1 MATRPG
7 EENVA
12 TLFGDIH
19 YFYGPETD
27 NPPHHRFNKGSYV
40 YLFENAQDGRA
51 RIEIANRPGTEH
63 QDAFDGFLDHTAV
76 TYSYKH
82 SCMVSLVVIAEL
94 PNQDEWHLP
103 TYDPSNQNIYHYP
116 LHAVDIY
123 FWTHL
128 DALKF
133 VNGVRRVLPA
143 NQVDIRDEP
152 AVPAPPP
159 PPPQPKH
166 YPAPA
171 GGPISGP
178 ATGASNGSNGVNSS
192 GGGLS
197 HVVQKLEAV
206 AINGGPGGSSTP
218 PQRSGPVPAA
228 ELSFAGPPTTAVD
241 AEQQQQQQQQQQ
253 QTAPAPAP
261 APFAYNPAAPA
272 APETIRPREKTPPPE
287 DTPGQHPLHQRLYN
301 DAATPFS
308 PGLVVPHGL
317 GPLSPGIPPPAMQ
330 SPPGAP
336 SFPAPPAYS
345 STPPTPAAPQHSSQ
359 LGQPQQQAAISAA
372 AVSQHPG
379 LIRASTM
386 PVTSPSPFNPAASF
400 PAFSPPPTS
409 GTAPPPSATANSTA
423 TPALY
428 QPPAEAGFSNYTY
441 GSKGGSAGPAGAP
454 DFSIH
459 QQLYR
464 PTHGEAVSHTPK
476 KDPRGKLEEGAGR
489 LEKGVTGML
498 KKFEKRFG

>member
-40 YLFENAQDGRA
+40 YLFENAQEGRA
-51 RIEIANRPGTEH
+51 RIEIANRPGTEY
-63 QDAFDGFLDHTAV
+63 QDAFDGFLECTAV

-82 SCMVSLVVIAEL
+82 SCMVSLVVITAP

-143 NQVDIRDEP
+143 HQVDIRDEP
-152 AVPAPPP
+152 TMPAPPP
-159 PPPQPKH
+159 PPPQQKH
-166 YPAPA
+166 YPVPG
-171 GGPISGP
+171 GGPGSGP
-178 ATGASNGSNGVNSS
+178 ATGASNGSNSTNGVA
-192 GGGLS
+192 GGLS
-197 HVVQKLEAV
+197 NVVQRLEAV
-206 AINGGPGGSSTP
+206 AISGGPGGSGSP

-228 ELSFAGPPTTAVD
+228 ELSFAGPPTIAVNAED
-241 AEQQQQQQQQQQ
+241 AGHQQQKQQA
-253 QTAPAPAP
+253 TPAP

-272 APETIRPREKTPPPE
+272 APEIIRPREKTPPPE
-287 DTPGQHPLHQRLYN
+287 DVPGHNPLHQTLYN

-308 PGLVVPHGL
+308 PGLVVPTGL
-317 GPLSPGIPPPAMQ
+317 GPLSPGVPPPAMQ
-330 SPPGAP
+330 APPGAP

-345 STPPTPAAPQHSSQ
+345 STPPTPAAPQHP
-359 LGQPQQQAAISAA
+359 GQPGPSQQQAAA
-372 AVSQHPG
+372 QHPG
-379 LIRASTM
+379 LVRAATM
-386 PVTSPSPFNPAASF
+386 PVAPLSPFNPAASF
-400 PAFSPPPTS
+400 PAFSPPPTTA
-409 GTAPPPSATANSTA
+409 TAPPSSTSSSATP
-423 TPALY
+423 TPF
-428 QPPAEAGFSNYTY
+428 QPPTEAGFSNYSY
-441 GSKGGSAGPAGAP
+441 SSKGGSAGAAGTP

-464 PTHGEAVSHTPK
+464 PTHGEATSHTPK
-476 KDPRGKLEEGAGR
+476 KDPRGRLEESAGR

>member
-40 YLFENAQDGRA
+40 YLFENAHEGRA
-51 RIEIANRPGTEH
+51 RIEIANHPGTEH

-82 SCMVSLVVIAEL
+82 SCMVSLVVIAAL
-94 PNQDEWHLP
+94 PDQDEWHLP

-143 NQVDIRDEP
+143 SQVDIRDEP

-159 PPPQPKH
+159 PPPPQQKH

-171 GGPISGP
+171 GGPASGP
-178 ATGASNGSNGVNSS
+178 ATGASHGSNGANGSNG
-192 GGGLS
+192 GHGAAMS

-206 AINGGPGGSSTP
+206 AINGGPGGSGSP

-228 ELSFAGPPTTAVD
+228 ELSFSGPPTTAVNAGD
-241 AEQQQQQQQQQQ
+241 PGQQQQA
-253 QTAPAPAP
+253 APAPT
-261 APFAYNPAAPA
+261 PFAYNPAAPA

-308 PGLVVPHGL
+308 PGLVVPTGL

-345 STPPTPAAPQHSSQ
+345 STPPTPAAPQHPSQ
-359 LGQPQQQAAISAA
+359 LGQPQLQPQPQNAA
-372 AVSQHPG
+372 AQHPG
-379 LIRASTM
+379 LVRASTM

-400 PAFSPPPTS
+400 PAFSPPPTTA
-409 GTAPPPSATANSTA
+409 TAPPPSSSSAANSTA

-428 QPPAEAGFSNYTY
+428 QPPAEAGFSSYNY
-441 GSKGGSAGPAGAP
+441 GSKGATAAAGAP

-459 QQLYR
+459 HQLYR
-464 PTHGEAVSHTPK
+464 PTHGEAVSHAPK
-476 KDPRGKLEEGAGR
+476 KEPRGKLEESAGR
-489 LEKGVTGML
+489 LEKGMTGML

>member
-12 TLFGDIH
+12 TL
-19 YFYGPETD
+19 PETD
-27 NPPHHRFNKGSYV
+27 DPPHHRFNKGSYV
-40 YLFENAQDGRA
+40 YLFENAQEGRT
-51 RIEIANRPGTEH
+51 RIEIANRPGTER
-63 QDAFDGFLDHTAV
+63 QDAFDGFLDATAV

-82 SCMVSLVVIAEL
+82 SCMVSLAVIAPP

-133 VNGVRRVLPA
+133 VNGVRRLLPT

-152 AVPAPPP
+152 VAPAPPP

-166 YPAPA
+166 YPAPTSNDNNSGSA
-171 GGPISGP
+171 GP
-178 ATGASNGSNGVNSS
+178 ASGAGSNN
-192 GGGLS
+192 GLS

-206 AINGGPGGSSTP
+206 AINGGPGGGTP
-218 PQRSGPVPAA
+218 APRSGPVPAA
-228 ELSFAGPPTTAVD
+228 ELNFAGPPTSAISDERGRSTSP
-241 AEQQQQQQQQQQ
+241 QQQQ
-253 QTAPAPAP
+253 PAPA
-261 APFAYNPAAPA
+261 AFAYNPAAPA

-287 DTPGQHPLHQRLYN
+287 DVAQNPLHQRLYQ

-308 PGLVVPHGL
+308 PGLVVPAGL
-317 GPLSPGIPPPAMQ
+317 GPLSPGIPPPSLH

-345 STPPTPAAPQHSSQ
+345 STPPTPAGVPQQ
-359 LGQPQQQAAISAA
+359 LQQLQHQHLQQQQAAQQQQQQQQAT
-372 AVSQHPG
+372 QHPG
-379 LIRASTM
+379 LLRAATM

-400 PAFSPPPTS
+400 PAFSPPPTTA
-409 GTAPPPSATANSTA
+409 TAPPPSTTAAGATA
-423 TPALY
+423 TPAIF
-428 QPPAEAGFSNYTY
+428 QAPPEAGFSNYNY
-441 GSKGGSAGPAGAP
+441 GKAGGAAAGGTP

-464 PTHGEAVSHTPK
+464 PTNGETVSHSPK
-476 KDPRGKLEEGAGR
+476 QDPRGKLEETAGR
-489 LEKGVTGML
+489 LEKGMTGML

>member
-27 NPPHHRFNKGSYV
+27 DPPHHRFNKGSYV
-40 YLFENAQDGRA
+40 YLFENAQEGRA
-51 RIEIANRPGTEH
+51 RIEIANHPGTER
-63 QDAFDGFLDHTAV
+63 QDAFDGFLDATAV

-82 SCMVSLVVIAEL
+82 SCMVSLVVIAAP

-103 TYDPSNQNIYHYP
+103 TYDPSNQNIYHYQ

-133 VNGVRRVLPA
+133 VNGVRRLLPT

-159 PPPQPKH
+159 PPQPKH
-166 YPAPA
+166 YPAPTSDTNGNNSA
-171 GGPISGP
+171 GPVSGP
-178 ATGASNGSNGVNSS
+178 GGNNG
-192 GGGLS
+192 LA
-197 HVVQKLEAV
+197 HVVQKLETV
-206 AINGGPGGSSTP
+206 AINGGPAGSTP
-218 PQRSGPVPAA
+218 APRSGPVPAA
-228 ELSFAGPPTTAVD
+228 ELSFAGPPTSAASDERGGSTSPPQR
-241 AEQQQQQQQQQQ
+241 QQQQ
-253 QTAPAPAP
+253 PAPA
-261 APFAYNPAAPA
+261 AFAYNPAAPA
-272 APETIRPREKTPPPE
+272 APETIRPREKTPPP
-287 DTPGQHPLHQRLYN
+287 DDVVAQNPLQQRLYQ

-308 PGLVVPHGL
+308 PGLVVPAGL
-317 GPLSPGIPPPAMQ
+317 GPLSPGIPPPSLHA
-330 SPPGAP
+330 SPGAP
-336 SFPAPPAYS
+336 SFPAPPAYT
-345 STPPTPAAPQHSSQ
+345 STAPTPAGVPQQ
-359 LGQPQQQAAISAA
+359 QQQPQQQQA
-372 AVSQHPG
+372 QHPG
-379 LIRASTM
+379 LVRAATL

-400 PAFSPPPTS
+400 PAFSPPPTTA
-409 GTAPPPSATANSTA
+409 TAPPPSTTTAGVGGGAASA
-423 TPALY
+423 GTPAALY
-428 QPPAEAGFSNYTY
+428 QAPSEAGFSNYNY
-441 GSKGGSAGPAGAP
+441 GKAGGSAAGTT

-459 QQLYR
+459 QQMYR

-476 KDPRGKLEEGAGR
+476 QDPRGKLEETAGR
-489 LEKGVTGML
+489 IEKGMTGML

>member
-40 YLFENAQDGRA
+40 YLFENAQEGRA

-63 QDAFDGFLDHTAV
+63 QDAFDGFLDRTAV

-82 SCMVSLVVIAEL
+82 SCMVSLVVIADL
-94 PNQDEWHLP
+94 PDQDEWHLP

-133 VNGVRRVLPA
+133 VNGVRRVLPSD
-143 NQVDIRDEP
+143 QVDIRDEP

-159 PPPQPKH
+159 PPQQKH
-166 YPAPA
+166 YPPPA
-171 GGPISGP
+171 GGPISG
-178 ATGASNGSNGVNSS
+178 ASNGSNSATASDNNA
-192 GGGLS
+192 GLS

-206 AINGGPGGSSTP
+206 AINGGPGGNTP

-228 ELSFAGPPTTAVD
+228 ELSFAGPPTTAVN
-241 AEQQQQQQQQQQ
+241 AEDRTGGATPPQSQQQ
-253 QTAPAPAP
+253 AASAP

-287 DTPGQHPLHQRLYN
+287 DLPGQNPLHQRLYQ

-345 STPPTPAAPQHSSQ
+345 STPPTPAAPQHP
-359 LGQPQQQAAISAA
+359 GQPQQAT
-372 AVSQHPG
+372 QHPG

-400 PAFSPPPTS
+400 PAFSPPPTTA
-409 GTAPPPSATANSTA
+409 TAPPPSAAAGSTA
-423 TPALY
+423 TTALY
-428 QPPAEAGFSNYTY
+428 QPPAEAGFSNYNY
-441 GSKGGSAGPAGAP
+441 GGKGGSAAPGDAP

-464 PTHGEAVSHTPK
+464 PTHGEAVSHGPK
-476 KDPRGKLEEGAGR
+476 KEPRGRLEEQAGR